1 LQQQNQQEQNQQERN
16 QQEQNQP
23 RQLPLPWLQMA
34 QWQQNQHPPMQ
45 PLQQHPLGATHQQS
59 RQEQQLS
66 YEDEFLKLL
75 ETDE

>member
-1 LQQQNQQEQNQQERN
+1 
-16 QQEQNQP
+16 
-23 RQLPLPWLQMA
+23 MA

-66 YEDEFLKLL
+66 YEYEFLKLL